1 MKKKM
6 KVMTMAASWML
17 VIGIILAIIGISAG
31 AKFGIT
37 NTKDGF
43 KVLGLEDQI
52 IEELPL
58 PAFTKITS
66 NLNDVDIEIIPSNEY
81 RLKIERQ
88 KEIEISHKVEND
100 TLVIEESKRNVPLL
114 FINLTFTSIPDN
126 AIKIYVPKEVI
137 FSEIL
142 LNNQFGDVRLEGVN
156 SNKINIDSNDGDLIF
171 NDVQANNFK
180 IVNQY
185 GDINGRNVTTKE
197 LVIVLND
204 ADAEFDKLNAASTVL
219 NNQFGDITFRN
230 FSSEGLNIQSNDGEI
245 AIHGLLL
252 GASTIHSNFGDVQVH
267 LLNKEFE
274 ISYSIQNNFGDI
286 TVNNNDYETHATYT
300 VNSGHELNITANDG
314 DVEVTF

>member
-1 MKKKM
+1 MKKKT
-6 KVMTMAASWML
+6 KVLTMIASGML
-17 VIGIILAIIGISAG
+17 VIGIVLAVIGLTAG

-66 NLNDVDIEIIPSNEY
+66 NLNDVDIEVIPSNEY
-81 RLKIERQ
+81 GLKIERQ
-88 KEIEISHKVEND
+88 EEIEINYKVDND
-100 TLVIEESKRNVPLL
+100 TLVIEESKQNVPLL
-114 FINLTFTSIPDN
+114 FVNLTFTRIPDN
-126 AIKIYVPKEVI
+126 VIKVYVPKKVK

-142 LNNQFGDVRLEGVN
+142 INNQFGDVRLEGV
-156 SNKINIDSNDGDLIF
+156 SSDKISIDSNDGDLIF
-171 NDVQANNFK
+171 NNVEANKLK

-185 GDINGRNVTTKE
+185 GDINGRNVTTEE

-230 FSSEGLNIQSNDGEI
+230 FSSKGLNIQSNDGDI
-245 AIHGLLL
+245 AIHGLLF
-252 GASTIHSNFGDVQVH
+252 GTTSIHSNFGDVQVH
-267 LLNKEFE
+267 LLNKESE
-274 ISYSIQNNFGDI
+274 IDYSILNSFGDI
-286 TVNNNDYETHATYT
+286 TVNNTDYEKH
-300 VNSGHELNITANDG
+300 VINEGNGSHRLNITAKDG